1 MSIQVYQLLTLSVY
15 GLLAI
20 FIYKSKSNRIR
31 FVLAIVAF
39 VVFALNPIRH
49 HQEGVA
55 KMEIGVSRF
64 GDIPEAVKT
73 NEETFQQKQE
83 RQMKQLKTD
92 TGNLKNEIH
101 N

>member
-1 MSIQVYQLLTLSVY
+1 MNIQIYQLLTLSFY
-15 GLLAI
+15 GLVAI
-20 FIYKSKSNRIR
+20 SICKSKSNRIR
-31 FVLAIVAF
+31 VALALVAF

-55 KMEIGVSRF
+55 KMEMGVSRF
-64 GDIPEAVKT
+64 SDIPEAVKT